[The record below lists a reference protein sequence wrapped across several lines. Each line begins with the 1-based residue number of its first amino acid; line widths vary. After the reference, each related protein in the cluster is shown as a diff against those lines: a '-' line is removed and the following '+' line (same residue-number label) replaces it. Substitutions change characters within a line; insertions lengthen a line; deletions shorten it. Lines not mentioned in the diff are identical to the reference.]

1 MAASAGVFAPRRSH
15 RIFFSGRICLPFDE
29 WPLVRLS
36 SPVFPLLEFSPF
48 HRVRYFGYRRER
60 LRSNV
65 STTGFAITMNRE
77 YHKGYS
83 QELNR
88 DMEALVFGHAGTP
101 LLVFPTSMGR
111 FFEYEDRGM
120 IGVLAPK
127 IERGELQVFCP
138 DAVDL
143 ESWYN
148 KGVHPRV
155 RVLRHL
161 QYERYILHEFL
172 RFVRWKNPASRLALT
187 GCSFGAYHAVNFAL
201 KHPDVVTDCVSMSG
215 AFDIKQFLD
224 GYYDNDCYFNNPPD
238 YIQGMSDDWFLSRYR
253 QMKIVLGSADWDICL
268 DANVK
273 FSAILNGKAIP
284 HWLDVWGDNSKHDWP
299 LWLRM
304 AGKYF

>member
-1 MAASAGVFAPRRSH
+1 
-15 RIFFSGRICLPFDE
+15 
-29 WPLVRLS
+29 
-36 SPVFPLLEFSPF
+36 
-48 HRVRYFGYRRER
+48 
-60 LRSNV
+60 
-65 STTGFAITMNRE
+65 MNRE

-83 QELNR
+83 RELNR
-88 DMEALVFGHAGTP
+88 DMEGLVFGHSGMP
-101 LLVFPTSMGR
+101 LVVFPTSMGR

-120 IGVLAPK
+120 IGALAHK
-127 IERGELQVFCP
+127 IDRGELQVFCP

-148 KGVHPRV
+148 KHVHPRV
-155 RVLRHL
+155 RVMRHL

-172 RFVRWKNPASRLALT
+172 PFIRWKNQTPGLAVT
-187 GCSFGAYHAVNFAL
+187 GCSFGGYHAMNFAL
-201 KHPDVVTDCVSMSG
+201 KHPDVVTHCVTMSG

-268 DANVK
+268 DANFK
-273 FSAILNGKAIP
+273 FSGILNGKAIP
-284 HWLDVWGDNSKHDWP
+284 HWLDVWNDNSKHDWP